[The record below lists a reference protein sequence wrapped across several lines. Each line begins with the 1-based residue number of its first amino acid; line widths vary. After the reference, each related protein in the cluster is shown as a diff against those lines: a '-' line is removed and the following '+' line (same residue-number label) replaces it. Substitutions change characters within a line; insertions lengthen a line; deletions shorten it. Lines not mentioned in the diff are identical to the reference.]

1 MKSTLTLSPAKFGRG
16 MKRRRGGRSVALSVI
31 LTALIVAGLSAALR
45 VSQAQSGG
53 QNPDYSKVND
63 VLYGETHLLR
73 DDDLA
78 ITFIYVTQ
86 SGEGRQV
93 LFTAA
98 TQNSSANVRGF
109 GDYPVIPT
117 GNNLCPNGCY
127 LDFHYYDQ
135 NKFWTGRF
143 FNIDRD
149 TFVLYPYQTST
160 ALNPLLISLVGTTIN
175 SGPGLTL
182 SSSQEVNF
190 VTGGNVFTAAVA
202 DFNGDGYDD
211 LLMAWS
217 NNGTPANPRMVIAT
231 AVDVNDPTKG
241 FKFGPLFTPASASLI
256 RQVVAGDFNGDGQPD
271 IVQGYV
277 DANNHNVILAT
288 YSVDPATLT
297 ISEGGQAP
305 DLTALDPSTSYIEIC
320 TGRFTATDHQQI
332 VVGVVLIQGAPIH
345 LALYDFAPN
354 SLTPQSAIR
363 VLPGDAA
370 DRLRLKAGRFNWGDA
385 FDQIAW
391 MTSSYKKTYG
401 NGTRLSL
408 FKVDRNTSTFVRAAD
423 LAPVPDVIGQ
433 ANAVFFGTDIAVGN
447 FDKYTIG
454 IQNNQLIPIRD
465 PDLQITLVGRRVNTD
480 DDISGTAALYIYS
493 VSEDFSTWTNNQMIG
508 LGDFGG
514 HNVVDMLIARGD
526 MQGRSHRLGRGTK
539 ISIEDYAQPSAITAM
554 PPMHVD
560 FVIPSGATAPTVL
573 NLSAVPDSFNTKY
586 VIEVENDTDT
596 TQTDTVS
603 HSFGFKESIGASFEV
618 GDYDEGEGLKVED
631 TVTATQDIKNSNET
645 VQGIFQ
651 SRNETIG
658 ITTGWGDS
666 VSYSSTTFN
675 FWVYEVI
682 GQKVCP
688 QGQGTSCPESVQR
701 PLTVQFSA
709 PSTTSDTSLVGP
721 LIEWYQPLWE
731 PGNVFSYPANFA
743 QLQSFVQCIGGLPP
757 NCTSDQAKVQI
768 DKLTQDRTYFTDSQS
783 VEQNTTWRSG
793 VSASTTIGT
802 EKTFSGDNTLSVAG
816 KAGVGD
822 VFTVG
827 GEVSFEA
834 YGSDAFSNNT
844 QTHGESNQSTGI
856 TFTKPGTFAEQS
868 LYAYAF
874 TPYIF
879 GTVQPPNFV
888 DTVDLTTQVRT
899 FGPLRSAFVAD
910 PTAPGSGGWWSQTY
924 TRPDV
929 ALNHPARWAVSQAQ
943 VPTAPT
949 PIPLNC
955 LVFGSDSSKMDC
967 VTLNQAT
974 PTNPWSSAVH
984 FMRGFFISSA
994 LKPGAG
1000 PQREMALEGEQLSL
1014 QARVYNY
1021 SLAPM
1026 AGQVHVRFYGVLWN
1040 HSTNSPT
1047 GNAFLIGED
1056 VLSPIPPFN
1065 ASSTAPNWVL
1075 ASTTWDTTNRGN
1087 QYFTFFVLAWIQNTD
1102 GSLGQEMLGHG
1113 LSGLPGTLTSFSDAA
1128 QLEEIVSGQTVSY
1141 SNNLGF
1147 YNHAFY
1153 VIPQSSSATLART
1166 LPAPGDVHLERIEL
1180 AQPQVAAGQSLE
1192 VAAHLRTHTQSAS
1205 GVRVVFYDGDPQN
1218 GGHAFDEERIAH
1230 IRPHDTAQARVQ
1242 FRSDVCGTHRIYV
1255 TVGQGKPYEVTD
1267 ASHPVQVPCD

>member
-1 MKSTLTLSPAKFGRG
+1 MKSTLTLSLAHFGRR
-16 MKRRRGGRSVALSVI
+16 MHLRRGRRAMMLSVI

-53 QNPDYSKVND
+53 QNPDYSQVND
-63 VLYGETHLLR
+63 VLYGGTHLLR
-73 DDDLA
+73 NDDLVM
-78 ITFIYVTQ
+78 TFTYQ
-86 SGEGRQV
+86 
-93 LFTAA
+93 TAA
-98 TQNSSANVRGF
+98 NEFREVLLTAGTQDSNASVLRFDHSVN
-109 GDYPVIPT
+109 IPNGQAGCST
-117 GNNLCPNGCY
+117 SGGCY
-127 LDFHYYDQ
+127 LDFHYYDFL
-135 NKFWTGRF
+135 KFATGRF
-143 FNIDRD
+143 FDTDRD
-149 TFVLYPYQTST
+149 TTVLYPFHFVESQT
-160 ALNPLLISLVGTTIN
+160 PLLLSLAGQSVPPSAANLALTTAQDVSFVIGGT
-175 SGPGLTL
+175 LFL
-182 SSSQEVNF
+182 S
-190 VTGGNVFTAAVA
+190 AVA
-202 DFNGDGYDD
+202 DFNRDGYDD

-217 NNGTPANPRMVIAT
+217 SNVVGSPRMAIAT
-231 AVDVNDPTKG
+231 AVDVTHPELG
-241 FKFGPLFTPASASLI
+241 FRFGPVFTPAAPFGI
-256 RQVVAGDFNGDGQPD
+256 RQVTVGDFTGDGQPD
-271 IVQGYV
+271 IVQAYI
-277 DANNHNVILAT
+277 DPSRLLTLAT

-297 ISEGGQAP
+297 IAEGAQLGYLQAADTGYHP
-305 DLTALDPSTSYIEIC
+305 VELAAGHFTALDH
-320 TGRFTATDHQQI
+320 HQL
-332 VVGVVLIQGAPIH
+332 VVGAQ
-345 LALYDFAPN
+345 LADGDQVHMGFFDFAPN
-354 SLTPQSAIR
+354 SIQPQR
-363 VLPGDAA
+363 VSSVFFPDAA
-370 DRLRLKAGRFNWGDA
+370 TGVTLRLKAARFIWSNPY
-385 FDQIAW
+385 DQIAW
-391 MTSSYKKTYG
+391 MSSSVQG
-401 NGTRLSL
+401 GGTRLSVL
-408 FKVDRNTSTFVRAAD
+408 IVDPQSQTVVRKAD
-423 LAPVPDVIGQ
+423 VLPVPDIPGQ
-433 ANAVFFGTDIAVGN
+433 GGVTILGYDIAVGN
-447 FDKYTIG
+447 FDNRQRGPGTS
-454 IQNNQLIPIRD
+454 QTRD
-465 PDLQITLVGRRVNTD
+465 PDLQIALIAARRNNQNGQTGTGTLY
-480 DDISGTAALYIYS
+480 LYS
-493 VSEDFSTWTNNQMIG
+493 VSQDSATLTNTAGIVLVEDF
-508 LGDFGG
+508 FGG
-514 HNVVDMLIARGD
+514 NMILNMSIAAGD
-526 MQGRSHRLGRGTK
+526 LQGRSYRLGRGTK
-539 ISIEDYAQPSAITAM
+539 ITIEDYAQPSAITAM

-586 VIEVENDTDT
+586 VIEVEQNTDT

-631 TVTATQDIKNSNET
+631 TVTATQDIKHSNET
-645 VQGIFQ
+645 VQGTFEG
-651 SRNETIG
+651 RNETIG

-688 QGQGTSCPESVQR
+688 QGEGTSCPNPK

-709 PSTTSDTSLVGP
+709 PSMTADTSLVGP
-721 LIEWYQPLWE
+721 NIEWYQPLWE

-743 QLQSFVQCIGGLPP
+743 QLQQSVGAL
-757 NCTSDQAKVQI
+757 

-802 EKTFSGDNTLSVAG
+802 DKTFSGDNTLSVAG
-816 KAGVGD
+816 KAGIGD

-844 QTHGESNQSTGI
+844 QTHGASNQSTGI

-879 GTVQPPNFV
+879 GTLQPPNFV
-888 DTVDLTTQVRT
+888 DTVDLTTQVTT

-910 PTAPGSGGWWSQTY
+910 PTHPGSGGWWSQTY

-943 VPTAPT
+943 VPAPPT

-984 FMRGFFISSA
+984 FMRGFFISSE

-1000 PQREMALEGEQLSL
+1000 PQRTMALEGEQLRL

-1026 AGQVHVRFYGVLWN
+1026 AGQVHVRFYGVPWN
-1040 HSTNSPT
+1040 QSTHSPA

-1056 VLSPIPPFN
+1056 VPGPIPPFD

-1075 ASTTWDTTNRGN
+1075 ARTTWDTTNLGN
-1087 QYFTFFVLAWIQNTD
+1087 QYFTFFVLAWIQHTD

-1128 QLEEIVSGQTVSY
+1128 QLEEIVSGHTVSY

-1153 VIPQSSSATLART
+1153 VIPQSNSATLAQT
-1166 LPAPGDVHLERIEL
+1166 QPAPGDVRLERIEL

-1205 GVRVVFYDGDPQN
+1205 GVSVVFYDGDPQN
-1218 GGHAFDEERIAH
+1218 GGRAFDEERIAH
-1230 IRPHDTAQARVQ
+1230 IRPNDTAQARVL
-1242 FRSDVCGTHRIYV
+1242 FRSDVCGAHRIYV
-1255 TVGQGKPYEVTD
+1255 TVGQGEPYEVTD